1 VKALAS
7 GDEDAD
13 VESIGRFFLEI
24 EEAQEGVGLGDAEVV
39 AGENADVAFAPFAIE
54 GDLEGVPGGARRRS
68 RV

>member
-1 VKALAS
+1 MKALAS

-39 AGENADVAFAPFAIE
+39 AGENADVAFAPFCYR
-54 GDLEGVPGGARRRS
+54 GDREGVPGGARRRS